1 MLFITYTGTGMELL
15 KKYILTEGTA
25 LAGGIIRVDSFLNHQ
40 IDPVLVDAMAE
51 EFCRRF
57 TGTGCDRILTVEA
70 SGIAPAVMTGLK
82 LKVPVIFAKKSRPST
97 ASGQSYSAAVHSFTK
112 QKDYEITVSADYI
125 RHGDSVIIIDDFL
138 AHGSASGGLID
149 IVHQAGAE
157 VTAIGI
163 VIEKGFQD
171 GGRLLRE
178 NGFRVESLVIIE
190 SIDGNTIQF
199 R

>member
-1 MLFITYTGTGMELL
+1 MELL
-15 KKYILTEGTA
+15 KKYILTEGSA
-25 LAGGIIRVDSFLNHQ
+25 IAGGIIRVDSFLNHQ
-40 IDPVLVDAMAE
+40 IDPVLIDAIAV

-57 TGTGCDRILTVEA
+57 SGTACDRILTVEA

-82 LKVPVIFAKKSRPST
+82 LKVPVVFAKKSRPST
-97 ASGQSYSAAVHSFTK
+97 GTGASYSAKVHSFTR
-112 QKDYEITVSADYI
+112 QRDYEITVPADYI
-125 RHGDSVIIIDDFL
+125 RHGESVIIIDDFL
-138 AHGSASGGLID
+138 AHGSASAGLID

-178 NGFRVESLVIIE
+178 MGFRVESLAIIKG
-190 SIDGNTIQF
+190 IDGDTIQF
-199 R
+199 S

>member
-1 MLFITYTGTGMELL
+1 MELL
-15 KKYILTEGTA
+15 KKHILSEGIAIT
-25 LAGGIIRVDSFLNHQ
+25 GGIIRVDSFLNHQ
-40 IDPVLVDAMAE
+40 VDPMLIDAMAE
-51 EFCRRF
+51 EFCCRF
-57 TGTGCDRILTVEA
+57 TGIKCDRILTVEA

-82 LKVPVIFAKKSRPST
+82 LKVPVVFAKKSRPST
-97 ASGQSYSAAVHSFTK
+97 GTGAAYSAKVHSFTK

-125 RHGDSVIIIDDFL
+125 RQGESIIIIDDFL
-138 AHGSASGGLID
+138 AHGSASAGLID

-178 NGFRVESLVIIE
+178 KGFRVESLAIITG
-190 SIDGNTIQF
+190 IDGNTIQF

>member
-1 MLFITYTGTGMELL
+1 MDLL
-15 KKYILTEGTA
+15 KKHILSEGSA
-25 LAGGIIRVDSFLNHQ
+25 VAGGILKVDSFLNHQ
-40 IDPVLVDAMAE
+40 VDPELIAAIAE

-57 TGTGCDRILTVEA
+57 AGIRCDRIITVEA

-82 LKVPVIFAKKSRPST
+82 LKVPVVFAKKSRPST
-97 ASGQSYSAAVHSFTK
+97 GTGEAYSANVHSFTR
-112 QKDYEITVSADYI
+112 QRDYEITVSADFI
-125 RHGDSVIIIDDFL
+125 SRGESVIIIDDFL
-138 AHGSASGGLID
+138 AHGSASAGLID
-149 IVHQAGAE
+149 IVHQAGAD

-178 NGFRVESLVIIE
+178 KGFRVESLVIIE
-190 SIDGNTIQF
+190 SIDRNTIQF